1 MKFSTQK
8 HRKKLEN
15 LRLST
20 FSTSFY
26 GGKRVEEGFD
36 LPQMWKTVN
45 RQ

>member
-8 HRKKLEN
+8 QRKKLEN

-26 GGKRVEEGFD
+26 GGKRVEESFS

-45 RQ
+45 K

>member
-8 HRKKLEN
+8 QRKKLEN

-26 GGKRVEEGFD
+26 GGKRVEVTFN
-36 LPQMWKTVN
+36 LPQMWKTVK
-45 RQ
+45 R